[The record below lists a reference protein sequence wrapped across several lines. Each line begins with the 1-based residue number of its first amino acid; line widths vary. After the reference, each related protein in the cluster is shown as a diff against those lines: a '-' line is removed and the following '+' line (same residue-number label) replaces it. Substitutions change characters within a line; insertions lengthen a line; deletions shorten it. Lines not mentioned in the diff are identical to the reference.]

1 MIHETLTRPTVA
13 WWSITEAIKVECRFC
28 VVWLRWGNIPEWRSA
43 LFPMFCKSRQCH
55 IFFPVTLF
63 TTTNYVP
70 IVWNHILLLSWNAW
84 GCLWKLPLCVLLP
97 IQSRSENE
105 PNARAHVSAMVLLI
119 IKLQG
124 SCYSFRYPSILLHE
138 QNPLF
143 RVAIGS

>member
-1 MIHETLTRPTVA
+1 MSCGSTWATYYD
-13 WWSITEAIKVECRFC
+13 W
-28 VVWLRWGNIPEWRSA
+28 EWRSA

-55 IFFPVTLF
+55 IFFPVTSF

-84 GCLWKLPLCVLLP
+84 GCLWKLPLCVSLP

-138 QNPLF
+138 HNPLF
-143 RVAIGS
+143 RVVIRSLRALKPDSRPMPNKQKYFGES